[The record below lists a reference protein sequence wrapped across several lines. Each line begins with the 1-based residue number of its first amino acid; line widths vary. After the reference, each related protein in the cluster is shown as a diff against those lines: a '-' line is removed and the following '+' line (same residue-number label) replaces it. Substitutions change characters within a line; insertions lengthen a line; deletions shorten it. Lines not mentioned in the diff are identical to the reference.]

1 MTVSV
6 VWPQIVF
13 AACVGT
19 FTIAAAVWDVR
30 ERRIPN
36 WLNLAALTGA
46 VFWQMATYG
55 WTGLGDAAAGFSA
68 GFSPFFAAWLLG
80 GNGAGDAKMLGA
92 LGAWFGLTATLL
104 VMVTSIFL
112 LLCIQIIGWGYSHV
126 AKPVPAGSTPPRSPN
141 HQKTPFAVPVLG
153 AAWGIGLLKLMQIGI
168 S

>member
-6 VWPQIVF
+6 AWPQIVF

-46 VFWQMATYG
+46 VFWQMATHG

-68 GFSPFFAAWLLG
+68 GLLHG
-80 GNGAGDAKMLGA
+80 SLEVMA
-92 LGAWFGLTATLL
+92 LVTQKCL
-104 VMVTSIFL
+104 V
-112 LLCIQIIGWGYSHV
+112 
-126 AKPVPAGSTPPRSPN
+126 P
-141 HQKTPFAVPVLG
+141 
-153 AAWGIGLLKLMQIGI
+153 
-168 S
+168 